1 MFNVERS
8 GEETRKLSHNN
19 DRCVGCGICTDVC
32 PTSSLRLG
40 PIVPIA
46 RGLIEMDL
54 VSVTPNTCVLC
65 GLCSV
70 ACPFGALSLTING
83 NDIKET
89 GNYPVWEVES
99 EINDDDCIYC
109 GRCYSVCPRDTILF
123 KRELPSREDLVIGE
137 ISVDEDKCVY
147 CSICSEM
154 CPAGAISLT
163 NNPEFSNDNLNN
175 TIEVDTSQCIYC
187 GVCKRACPQ
196 DAIKAVCSTCMLQD
210 QIKAPEINGTASI
223 LKDGCV
229 NCSWCKEVCPVDTIN
244 VTKPFEGTLKLVE
257 TDESTCKGD
266 ACHACQDVCPCDAVE
281 IIDNKAAI
289 NLDYCNLCG
298 ACVNACPQ
306 NIREVTRTSMKLNN
320 INSESWRDILTFNL
334 LS

>member
-1 MFNVERS
+1 M
-8 GEETRKLSHNN
+8 ETKNINEFFIEKGLFITAIFSIL
-19 DRCVGCGICTDVC
+19 VIFTI
-32 PTSSLRLG
+32 LAF
-40 PIVPIA
+40 IVSEAIPAFQSYGFFHFLTGSTWAPNEGQFGVFPMII
-46 RGLIEMDL
+46 GSIF
-54 VSVTPNTCVLC
+54 VTL
-65 GLCSV
+65 
-70 ACPFGALSLTING
+70 LSLVIAVPLSLLCAIFMEEIAPDKIKLLLKPVIQTLSGIPSVVYGFFGLTVLVPVVRQHFGGTGFSVFTAALILSVMILPTI
-83 NDIKET
+83 
-89 GNYPVWEVES
+89 
-99 EINDDDCIYC
+99 
-109 GRCYSVCPRDTILF
+109 
-123 KRELPSREDLVIGE
+123 
-137 ISVDEDKCVY
+137 ISV
-147 CSICSEM
+147 S
-154 CPAGAISLT
+154 
-163 NNPEFSNDNLNN
+163 
-175 TIEVDTSQCIYC
+175 
-187 GVCKRACPQ
+187 Q

-281 IIDNKAAI
+281 IIDNKATI

-320 INSESWRDILTFNL
+320 INSESWRDILTSNL